1 MVHVSAVRGVPDK
14 WRRQWKE
21 ATVGNKTLILFEM
34 LVAEVLSRL
43 TVRKGQNASRN
54 RMLWLKGLRNTKM
67 IDVDDSIAFEAS
79 RIYLRLRDYSLS
91 LVDSFLL
98 AIAKKERARVF
109 TSDHSLRDAA
119 REMKIDVSFL
129 PEGVLEL

>member
-1 MVHVSAVRGVPDK
+1 MVHVSAVREVPDK

-21 ATVGNKTLILFEM
+21 ATIGNKTLILFEM
-34 LVAEVLSRL
+34 LVAEIHSKL
-43 TVRKGQNASRN
+43 TLRKGQNASRN

-67 IDVDDSIAFEAS
+67 VDVDDNLAFEAS
-79 RIYLRLRDYSLS
+79 RIYLRLRVHSLS

-98 AIAKKERARVF
+98 AIAEKERARVF

-119 REMKIDVSFL
+119 REMRIDVNFL
-129 PEGVLEL
+129 PEGALGL